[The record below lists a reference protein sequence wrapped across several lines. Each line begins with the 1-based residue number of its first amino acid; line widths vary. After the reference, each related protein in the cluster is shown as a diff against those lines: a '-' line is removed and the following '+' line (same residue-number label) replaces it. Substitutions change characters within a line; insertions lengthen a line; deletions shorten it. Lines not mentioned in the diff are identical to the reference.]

1 VVLDGWALCGT
12 QEEKMKVNVRQKM
25 LLIFSTLILMIS
37 AIGIYSLLELSNMD
51 KELNDLYFLHFKG
64 IEYIKD
70 AQVDLISINR
80 ARINMIQETDMDAKK
95 QYSETIRSL
104 SDQFET
110 NMKSFNDT
118 IVLEKSKELS
128 AEAEKLWKQIKPKEE
143 VIVDLIL
150 QGKNEEA
157 LKEAAGLRDLSDQ
170 IEEQMN
176 QLVKSKDEL
185 GVQAYTNSN
194 HAFIRT
200 RNITV
205 AIIVIS
211 ILIGMGAAFF
221 MARLLVT
228 PILKIVNAA
237 KMIAAGDLTIEAIH
251 VKNKD
256 EIRDLAEAFNEMT
269 VGLRNV
275 IFKVSTASEQVA
287 SSSEELS
294 ASAEETA
301 ASSEEV
307 AKTINQLA
315 EGAGDQ
321 AKSSKDISEVAGQI
335 VTNIKRVSDH
345 VELVSESGQRVSD
358 EARLGVEEA
367 KKAIEKIQSIKTV
380 TEESSEKVRILGNK
394 SAEIGEI
401 ISVIKEIA
409 GQTNLLSLNAAIEAA
424 RAGEQGKGFAVVAEE
439 IRKLAEQSANSVV
452 EIAELVGSIQH
463 ETNQVVDIMSAS
475 TEIVMEGV
483 TTVDK
488 AGNSF
493 EQIFGEIK
501 AIAGKLSEVGTATQ
515 VIRRDSEGL
524 NDSIKNIASI
534 AMESAASS
542 QEISAASQEQSATVE
557 EITRASQDLAVL
569 AQELRMD
576 IARFKV

>member
-1 VVLDGWALCGT
+1 
-12 QEEKMKVNVRQKM
+12 MKVNVRQKM
-25 LLIFSTLILMIS
+25 LLIFGVLILIIS
-37 AIGIYSLLELSNMD
+37 AIGIYSLFELSNMD
-51 KELNDLYFLHFKG
+51 KELNDLYSMHFKG

-80 ARINMIQETDMDAKK
+80 SRIDMIQETDLETQK
-95 QYSETIRSL
+95 QHSDTIQSL
-104 SDQFET
+104 FIQFED
-110 NMKSFNDT
+110 NMKSFDDT
-118 IVLEKSKELS
+118 IVLEKSKQLATDVET
-128 AEAEKLWKQIKPKEE
+128 LWQQLKPKEE
-143 VIVDLIL
+143 MIIDLVI

-157 LKEAAGLRDLSDQ
+157 YKESEGLHDLSNQ
-170 IEEQMN
+170 IEEKIN
-176 QLVKSKDEL
+176 LLVENKNEL
-185 GVQAYTNSN
+185 GVQAYTKSN
-194 HAFIRT
+194 QAFVRT

-205 AIIVIS
+205 TIIIIS
-211 ILIGMGAAFF
+211 VLIGLASAFI

-228 PILKIVNAA
+228 PILKIVHAA
-237 KMIAAGDLTIEAIH
+237 KMIASGDLTAEAIH

-256 EIRDLAEAFNEMT
+256 EIRDLAESFNEMT
-269 VGLRNV
+269 EGLRNV

-315 EGAGDQ
+315 EGASDQ
-321 AKSSKDISEVAGQI
+321 AKSSKDISDVAGQI
-335 VTNIKRVSDH
+335 VSNINRVFEH
-345 VELVSESGQRVSD
+345 VNLVTDSSSRVSD
-358 EARLGVEEA
+358 EARQGVEEA
-367 KKAIEKIQSIKTV
+367 KKAIEKIQSIQAV

-452 EIAELVGSIQH
+452 EIAELVGSIQY

-475 TEIVMEGV
+475 TEVVMEGV

-493 EQIFGEIK
+493 EQIFEEIK
-501 AIAGKLSEVGTATQ
+501 AIAGKLSDVGTATQ
-515 VIRRDSEGL
+515 TIRRDSEGL
-524 NDSIKNIASI
+524 NASIKNITSI

-542 QEISAASQEQSATVE
+542 QEISAASEEQSATVE

-576 IARFKV
+576 IARFKI

>member
-1 VVLDGWALCGT
+1 
-12 QEEKMKVNVRQKM
+12 MKVNVRQKM
-25 LLIFSTLILMIS
+25 LLIFGVLILIIS
-37 AIGIYSLLELSNMD
+37 AIGIYSLFELSNMD
-51 KELNDLYFLHFKG
+51 KELSDLYSMHFKG

-80 ARINMIQETDMDAKK
+80 SRIDMIQETDLETQK
-95 QYSETIRSL
+95 QHSDTIQSL
-104 SDQFET
+104 FIQFED
-110 NMKSFNDT
+110 NMKSFDDT
-118 IVLEKSKELS
+118 IVLEKSKQLAADVET
-128 AEAEKLWKQIKPKEE
+128 LWQQLKPKEE
-143 VIVDLIL
+143 MIIDLVL

-157 LKEAAGLRDLSDQ
+157 YKESEGLHDLSNQ
-170 IEEQMN
+170 IEEKIN
-176 QLVKSKDEL
+176 LLVENKNEL
-185 GVQAYTNSN
+185 GVQAYTKSN
-194 HAFIRT
+194 QAFVRT

-205 AIIVIS
+205 TIIIIS
-211 ILIGMGAAFF
+211 VLIGLASAFI

-228 PILKIVNAA
+228 PILKIVHAA
-237 KMIAAGDLTIEAIH
+237 KMIASGDLTAEAIH

-256 EIRDLAEAFNEMT
+256 EIRDLAESFNEMT
-269 VGLRNV
+269 EGLRNV

-315 EGAGDQ
+315 EGASDQ
-321 AKSSKDISEVAGQI
+321 AKSSKDISDVAGQI
-335 VTNIKRVSDH
+335 VSNINRVSEH
-345 VELVSESGQRVSD
+345 VNLVTDSSSRVSD
-358 EARLGVEEA
+358 EARQGVEEA
-367 KKAIEKIQSIKTV
+367 KKAIEKIQSIQAV

-439 IRKLAEQSANSVV
+439 IRKLAEQSANSVI
-452 EIAELVGSIQH
+452 EIAELVGSIQY

-475 TEIVMEGV
+475 TEVVMEGV

-493 EQIFGEIK
+493 EQIFEEIK
-501 AIAGKLSEVGTATQ
+501 AIAGKLSDVGTATQ
-515 VIRRDSEGL
+515 TIRRDSEGL
-524 NDSIKNIASI
+524 NASIKNITSI

-542 QEISAASQEQSATVE
+542 QEISAASEEQSATVE

-576 IARFKV
+576 IARFKI

>member
-1 VVLDGWALCGT
+1 
-12 QEEKMKVNVRQKM
+12 MKVNVRQKM
-25 LLIFSTLILMIS
+25 LLIFGVLILIIS
-37 AIGIYSLLELSNMD
+37 AIGIYSLFELSNMD
-51 KELNDLYFLHFKG
+51 KELNDLYSMHFKG

-80 ARINMIQETDMDAKK
+80 SRIDMIQETDLETQK
-95 QYSETIRSL
+95 QHSDTIQSL
-104 SDQFET
+104 FIQFED
-110 NMKSFNDT
+110 NMKSFDDT
-118 IVLEKSKELS
+118 IVLEKSKQLA
-128 AEAEKLWKQIKPKEE
+128 AEVETLWQQLKPKEE
-143 VIVDLIL
+143 MIIDLVL

-157 LKEAAGLRDLSDQ
+157 YKESEGLHDLSNQ
-170 IEEQMN
+170 IEEKIN
-176 QLVKSKDEL
+176 LLVENKNEL

-194 HAFIRT
+194 QAFVRT

-205 AIIVIS
+205 TIIIIS
-211 ILIGMGAAFF
+211 VLIGLASAFI

-228 PILKIVNAA
+228 PILKIVHAA
-237 KMIAAGDLTIEAIH
+237 KMIASGDLTAEAIH

-256 EIRDLAEAFNEMT
+256 EIRDLAESFNEMT
-269 VGLRNV
+269 EGLRNV

-315 EGAGDQ
+315 EGASDQ
-321 AKSSKDISEVAGQI
+321 AKSSKDISDVAGQI
-335 VTNIKRVSDH
+335 VSNINRVSEH
-345 VELVSESGQRVSD
+345 INLVTDSSSRVSD
-358 EARLGVEEA
+358 EARQGVEEA
-367 KKAIEKIQSIKTV
+367 KKAIEKIQSIQAV

-452 EIAELVGSIQH
+452 EIAELVGSIQY

-475 TEIVMEGV
+475 TEVVMEGV

-493 EQIFGEIK
+493 EQIFEEIK
-501 AIAGKLSEVGTATQ
+501 AIAGKLSDVGTATQ
-515 VIRRDSEGL
+515 TIRRDSEGL
-524 NDSIKNIASI
+524 NASIKNITSI

-542 QEISAASQEQSATVE
+542 QEISAASEEQSATVE

-576 IARFKV
+576 IARFKI

>member
-1 VVLDGWALCGT
+1 
-12 QEEKMKVNVRQKM
+12 MKVNVRQKM
-25 LLIFSTLILMIS
+25 LLIFGVLILIIS
-37 AIGIYSLLELSNMD
+37 AIGIYSLFELSNMD
-51 KELNDLYFLHFKG
+51 KELNDLYSMHFKG

-80 ARINMIQETDMDAKK
+80 SRIDMIQETDLETQK
-95 QYSETIRSL
+95 QHSDTIQSL
-104 SDQFET
+104 FIQFED
-110 NMKSFNDT
+110 NMKSFDDT
-118 IVLEKSKELS
+118 IVLEKSKQLAADVET
-128 AEAEKLWKQIKPKEE
+128 LWQQLKPKEE
-143 VIVDLIL
+143 MIIDLVI

-157 LKEAAGLRDLSDQ
+157 YKESEGLHDLSNQ
-170 IEEQMN
+170 IEEKIN
-176 QLVKSKDEL
+176 LLVENKNEL
-185 GVQAYTNSN
+185 GVQAYTKSN
-194 HAFIRT
+194 QAFVRT

-205 AIIVIS
+205 TIIIIS
-211 ILIGMGAAFF
+211 VLIGLASAFI

-228 PILKIVNAA
+228 PILKIVHAA
-237 KMIAAGDLTIEAIH
+237 KMIASGDLTAEAIH

-256 EIRDLAEAFNEMT
+256 EIRDLAESFNEMT
-269 VGLRNV
+269 EGLRNV

-315 EGAGDQ
+315 EGASDQ
-321 AKSSKDISEVAGQI
+321 AKSSKDISDVAGQI
-335 VTNIKRVSDH
+335 VSNINRVSEH
-345 VELVSESGQRVSD
+345 VNLVTDSSSRVSD
-358 EARLGVEEA
+358 EARQGVEEA
-367 KKAIEKIQSIKTV
+367 KKAIEKIQSIQAV

-452 EIAELVGSIQH
+452 EIAELVGSIQY

-475 TEIVMEGV
+475 TEVVMEGV

-493 EQIFGEIK
+493 EQIFEEIK
-501 AIAGKLSEVGTATQ
+501 AIAGKLSDVGTATQ
-515 VIRRDSEGL
+515 TIRRDSEGL
-524 NDSIKNIASI
+524 NASIKNITSI

-542 QEISAASQEQSATVE
+542 QEISAASEEQSATVE

-576 IARFKV
+576 IARFKI